1 MAIQKVRE
9 RVHNG
14 GTTGTEADWDII
26 YMETS
31 EDVLV
36 GQVENLAETGYKKL
50 PGGLILQWGR
60 VQPSSNQSGE
70 ASQQVTLPVTFPKMC
85 LGAFAS
91 VNDVSGNHESIGNYK
106 CNAYGNNSAIV
117 VRANGAPDTRP
128 TIRWFALGI

>member
-1 MAIQKVRE
+1 MAIKKVRE

-14 GTTGTEADWDII
+14 GTTGTEADYDVLH
-26 YMETS
+26 YETS
-31 EDVLV
+31 EDLIV
-36 GQVENLAETGYKKL
+36 GQVENLVETGYKKL

-60 VQPSSNQSGE
+60 VQPSSNQSGD

-85 LGAFAS
+85 LGAFAN
-91 VNDVSGNHESIGNYK
+91 VNDVSGSHESIGNYK

-117 VRANGAPDTRP
+117 VRANGSPSTKI